1 MKCFYHNDADGKCA
15 GFWVHLSAGLT
26 DPNMG
31 QDFPG
36 QNEPLEEFSEV
47 IEDTEPDIDP
57 KLYETLNA
65 YEEYVDSYCEF
76 MKAYMQADVET
87 QLKFADKYVKFNQK
101 IMDAQSMLSE
111 ALNDPDTLTKDE
123 YNYIVEV
130 QTRVAAKLLAAA
142 SDGLNTN
149 QEASDGKQ
157 ESN

>member
-1 MKCFYHNDADGKCA
+1 MKIKHIFIVFTIVCF
-15 GFWVHLSAGLT
+15 FLT
-26 DPNMG
+26 GCNSKATEN
-31 QDFPG
+31 PG
-36 QNEPLEEFSEV
+36 QNEPLEEFSKV
-47 IEDTEPDIDP
+47 VEDTEPDIDP

-76 MKAYMQADVET
+76 MKVYMQADVET

-101 IMDAQSMLSE
+101 IVDAQNMLNE

-142 SDGLNTN
+142 NDGLNAN

>member
-1 MKCFYHNDADGKCA
+1 MKIKHIFIVFAIACF
-15 GFWVHLSAGLT
+15 FLT
-26 DPNMG
+26 GCNSKPTEN
-31 QDFPG
+31 PG

-76 MKAYMQADVET
+76 MKAYTQADVET

>member
-1 MKCFYHNDADGKCA
+1 MKIKHIFIVFAIACF
-15 GFWVHLSAGLT
+15 FLT
-26 DPNMG
+26 GCNSKPTENT
-31 QDFPG
+31 G
-36 QNEPLEEFSEV
+36 QNEPLEKFSNV
-47 IEDTEPDIDP
+47 VKDTEPDIDP

-101 IMDAQSMLSE
+101 IMDAQNMLNE
-111 ALNDPDTLTKDE
+111 ALNDPGTLTKDE

-142 SDGLNTN
+142 NDGLNAN
-149 QEASDGKQ
+149 QEVSDGKQ

>member
-1 MKCFYHNDADGKCA
+1 MKIKHIFIVFAIACF
-15 GFWVHLSAGLT
+15 FLT
-26 DPNMG
+26 GCNFKPTEN
-31 QDFPG
+31 PG

>member
-1 MKCFYHNDADGKCA
+1 MKIKHIFIVFVIACF
-15 GFWVHLSAGLT
+15 FLT
-26 DPNMG
+26 GCNSKPTEN
-31 QDFPG
+31 PG
-36 QNEPLEEFSEV
+36 QNGPLEKFSNV
-47 IEDTEPDIDP
+47 VEDTDPDIDP

-101 IMDAQSMLSE
+101 IMDAQNMLNE
-111 ALNDPDTLTKDE
+111 ALNNPDTLTKDE

-130 QTRVAAKLLAAA
+130 QTRVAARLLAAA

>member
-1 MKCFYHNDADGKCA
+1 MKIKHIFIVFAIACF
-15 GFWVHLSAGLT
+15 FLT
-26 DPNMG
+26 GCNSKPTENL
-31 QDFPG
+31 G

-47 IEDTEPDIDP
+47 VEDTEPDIDP
-57 KLYETLNA
+57 NLYETLNA

-87 QLKFADKYVKFNQK
+87 QLKFTDKYVKFNQK
-101 IMDAQSMLSE
+101 IMDAQDMLNE

-142 SDGLNTN
+142 NDGLNAN
-149 QEASDGKQ
+149 QEDFDGEQ

>member
-1 MKCFYHNDADGKCA
+1 MKIKHIFIVFAIACF
-15 GFWVHLSAGLT
+15 FLT
-26 DPNMG
+26 GCDSKPTEN
-31 QDFPG
+31 PG

>member
-1 MKCFYHNDADGKCA
+1 MKIKHIFIIFAIACF
-15 GFWVHLSAGLT
+15 FLT
-26 DPNMG
+26 GCNSKPTENS
-31 QDFPG
+31 G
-36 QNEPLEEFSEV
+36 QNEPLEEFSNV
-47 IEDTEPDIDP
+47 IENTEPDIDP

-101 IMDAQSMLSE
+101 IMDAQNMLNE

>member
-1 MKCFYHNDADGKCA
+1 MKIKHIFIVFAIACF
-15 GFWVHLSAGLT
+15 FLT
-26 DPNMG
+26 GCNSKPTENL
-31 QDFPG
+31 G

-47 IEDTEPDIDP
+47 VEDTEPDIDP
-57 KLYETLNA
+57 NLYETLNA

-101 IMDAQSMLSE
+101 IMDAQDMLNE

-142 SDGLNTN
+142 NDGLNAN
-149 QEASDGKQ
+149 QEDFDGEQ

>member
-1 MKCFYHNDADGKCA
+1 MKIKHIFIVFAIACF
-15 GFWVHLSAGLT
+15 FLT
-26 DPNMG
+26 GCNSKPTEN
-31 QDFPG
+31 PG

-65 YEEYVDSYCEF
+65 YEEYADSYCEF

>member
-1 MKCFYHNDADGKCA
+1 MKIKHIFIVFAIACF
-15 GFWVHLSAGLT
+15 FLT
-26 DPNMG
+26 GCNSKPTEN
-31 QDFPG
+31 PG

-111 ALNDPDTLTKDE
+111 ALNDPDTFTKDE

>member
-1 MKCFYHNDADGKCA
+1 MKIKHIFIVFAIACF
-15 GFWVHLSAGLT
+15 FLT
-26 DPNMG
+26 GCNSKPTEN
-31 QDFPG
+31 PS
-36 QNEPLEEFSEV
+36 QNEPLEEFSKV
-47 IEDTEPDIDP
+47 VEDTEPDIDP

-101 IMDAQSMLSE
+101 IMDAQNMLSE

-123 YNYIVEV
+123 HNYIVEV

-142 SDGLNTN
+142 NDGLNAD
-149 QEASDGKQ
+149 QEISDEK
-157 ESN
+157 

>member
-1 MKCFYHNDADGKCA
+1 MKIKHIFIVFAIACF
-15 GFWVHLSAGLT
+15 FLT
-26 DPNMG
+26 GCNSKPTENL
-31 QDFPG
+31 G

-47 IEDTEPDIDP
+47 VEDTEPDIDP
-57 KLYETLNA
+57 NLYETLNA

-101 IMDAQSMLSE
+101 IMDAQDMLNE

-142 SDGLNTN
+142 NDGLNTN
-149 QEASDGKQ
+149 QEASDG
-157 ESN
+157 SNA

>member
-1 MKCFYHNDADGKCA
+1 MKIKHIFIVFAIACF
-15 GFWVHLSAGLT
+15 FLT
-26 DPNMG
+26 GCNSKPTEN
-31 QDFPG
+31 PG
-36 QNEPLEEFSEV
+36 QNEPLEEFSKV
-47 IEDTEPDIDP
+47 IEDTKPDIDP

-101 IMDAQSMLSE
+101 IMDAQNMLSE

-157 ESN
+157 KSN

>member
-1 MKCFYHNDADGKCA
+1 MKTKHIFIVLTIVCF
-15 GFWVHLSAGLT
+15 FLT
-26 DPNMG
+26 GCNSKSTEN
-31 QDFPG
+31 PG
-36 QNEPLEEFSEV
+36 QNESLEEFFEV
-47 IEDTEPDIDP
+47 VEDTDPDIDP

-101 IMDAQSMLSE
+101 IVDAQNMLNE

-130 QTRVAAKLLAAA
+130 QTRVASKLLTAA
-142 SDGLNTN
+142 SDGLNTD
-149 QEASDGKQ
+149 QEASDG
-157 ESN
+157 SGV

>member
-1 MKCFYHNDADGKCA
+1 MKIKHIFIVFVIVCF
-15 GFWVHLSAGLT
+15 FLT
-26 DPNMG
+26 GCNSKPTENR
-31 QDFPG
+31 G
-36 QNEPLEEFSEV
+36 QNEPLEEFSKV
-47 IEDTEPDIDP
+47 VEDTEPDIDP

>member
-1 MKCFYHNDADGKCA
+1 MKIKHIFIVFAIACF
-15 GFWVHLSAGLT
+15 FLT
-26 DPNMG
+26 GCNSKPTEN
-31 QDFPG
+31 PG

-47 IEDTEPDIDP
+47 IEDAEPDIDP

>member
-1 MKCFYHNDADGKCA
+1 MKIKRIFIVFAIVCF
-15 GFWVHLSAGLT
+15 FLT
-26 DPNMG
+26 GCNSKPAEN
-31 QDFPG
+31 PG
-36 QNEPLEEFSEV
+36 QNEPLEEFSKV
-47 IEDTEPDIDP
+47 VEDTEPDIDP

-101 IMDAQSMLSE
+101 IVDAQNMLNE

-130 QTRVAAKLLAAA
+130 QTRVASKLLTVA
-142 SDGLNTN
+142 SDGLNTD
-149 QEASDGKQ
+149 QEAPDG
-157 ESN
+157 SGV

>member
-1 MKCFYHNDADGKCA
+1 MKIKHIFIVFAIACF
-15 GFWVHLSAGLT
+15 FLT
-26 DPNMG
+26 GCNSKPTEN
-31 QDFPG
+31 PG
-36 QNEPLEEFSEV
+36 QNEPLEKFSNV
-47 IEDTEPDIDP
+47 VEDTEPDIDP

-76 MKAYMQADVET
+76 IKAYMQADVET

-101 IMDAQSMLSE
+101 IMDAQNMLNE
-111 ALNDPDTLTKDE
+111 TLNDPDTLTKDE

>member
-1 MKCFYHNDADGKCA
+1 
-15 GFWVHLSAGLT
+15 
-26 DPNMG
+26 
-31 QDFPG
+31 
-36 QNEPLEEFSEV
+36 
-47 IEDTEPDIDP
+47 
-57 KLYETLNA
+57 
-65 YEEYVDSYCEF
+65 
-76 MKAYMQADVET
+76 MQADVET

-111 ALNDPDTLTKDE
+111 ALNDPDTLTKNE

-142 SDGLNTN
+142 NDGLNAN

>member
-1 MKCFYHNDADGKCA
+1 MKIKHIFIVFAIVCF
-15 GFWVHLSAGLT
+15 FLT
-26 DPNMG
+26 GCNSKPTENS
-31 QDFPG
+31 G
-36 QNEPLEEFSEV
+36 QNEPLEEFSKV
-47 IEDTEPDIDP
+47 IENTEPDIDP

-101 IMDAQSMLSE
+101 IMDAQNMLNE

-130 QTRVAAKLLAAA
+130 QTRVATKLLAAA

>member
-1 MKCFYHNDADGKCA
+1 MKIKHIFIVFAIACF
-15 GFWVHLSAGLT
+15 FLT
-26 DPNMG
+26 GCNSKPTEN
-31 QDFPG
+31 PG

-111 ALNDPDTLTKDE
+111 ALNDPDTLTKNE

>member
-1 MKCFYHNDADGKCA
+1 MKIKHIFIVFAIVCF
-15 GFWVHLSAGLT
+15 FLT
-26 DPNMG
+26 GCNSKPTENS
-31 QDFPG
+31 G
-36 QNEPLEEFSEV
+36 QNEPLEEFSKV
-47 IEDTEPDIDP
+47 IENTEPDIDP

-101 IMDAQSMLSE
+101 IMDAQNMLNE

>member
-1 MKCFYHNDADGKCA
+1 MKIKHIFIVFAIACF
-15 GFWVHLSAGLT
+15 FLT
-26 DPNMG
+26 GCNSKPTENL
-31 QDFPG
+31 G

-47 IEDTEPDIDP
+47 VEDTEPDIDP
-57 KLYETLNA
+57 NLYETLNA

-101 IMDAQSMLSE
+101 IIDAQDMLNE

-142 SDGLNTN
+142 NDGLNAN
-149 QEASDGKQ
+149 QEDFDGEQ

>member
-1 MKCFYHNDADGKCA
+1 MKIKHIFIALAIVCF
-15 GFWVHLSAGLT
+15 FLT
-26 DPNMG
+26 GCNSKPTEN
-31 QDFPG
+31 PG
-36 QNEPLEEFSEV
+36 QNESLDGLSKV
-47 IEDTEPDIDP
+47 IEDTAPDIDP
-57 KLYETLNA
+57 ELYETLNA

-101 IMDAQSMLSE
+101 IMDAQNMLNE

-142 SDGLNTN
+142 NDGLNTN
-149 QEASDGKQ
+149 QEDFNGEQK
-157 ESN
+157 SN

>member
-1 MKCFYHNDADGKCA
+1 MKIKHIFIVFAIACF
-15 GFWVHLSAGLT
+15 FLT
-26 DPNMG
+26 GCNSKPTEN
-31 QDFPG
+31 PG

-47 IEDTEPDIDP
+47 IEDTEPDINP

>member
-1 MKCFYHNDADGKCA
+1 MKIKHIFIVFAIACF
-15 GFWVHLSAGLT
+15 FLT
-26 DPNMG
+26 GCNSKPTENPD
-31 QDFPG
+31 

>member
-1 MKCFYHNDADGKCA
+1 MKIKHIFIVFAIACF
-15 GFWVHLSAGLT
+15 FLT
-26 DPNMG
+26 GCNSKPTEN
-31 QDFPG
+31 PG

-76 MKAYMQADVET
+76 MKTYMQADVET